1 MPRGRGAGP
10 ERPHRSEYEAM
21 GTSAETGAQDAD
33 AAGLLAGQSVA
44 VTGATRGLGRAIARA
59 LAGAGASLVVNG
71 RDAQLLDTLVAELE
85 SRGADAVAVPGS
97 VADEPTAQRIV
108 ETAVERFGKLDT
120 LVNNA
125 GVVRDRTTLRMSADE
140 FDEVIATNLRGTW
153 LCGREAARA
162 MKQSGG
168 HIINITSNAAFQ
180 GSVGQSNY
188 AAAKAGVVA
197 LTRAWAYELE
207 RYGIRANAVWPIA
220 LTDMTEVVIERAG
233 AAAEADGRERPS
245 AAELGFGDPDE
256 VATLL
261 VYLASD
267 LAAHLNHQIVT
278 FNGGRIATW
287 THPRE
292 EDVRERPRWSVE
304 QIAEHFAGRD
314 AVTQQPLYEP
324 QLAPLRTAD
333 DAA

>member
-1 MPRGRGAGP
+1 MGA
-10 ERPHRSEYEAM
+10 
-21 GTSAETGAQDAD
+21 SAERDARDAD
-33 AAGLLAGQSVA
+33 PARLLAGQSIV

-59 LAGAGASLVVNG
+59 LAGAGASLVLNG
-71 RDAQLLDTLVAELE
+71 RDAQRLDGLVAELQAT
-85 SRGADAVAVPGS
+85 GASAVAVPGS

-125 GVVRDRTTLRMSADE
+125 GVVRDRTTLRMSVEE
-140 FDEVIATNLRGTW
+140 FDEVIATNLRGSW

-188 AAAKAGVVA
+188 AAAKAGVAA

-220 LTDMTEVVIERAG
+220 LTDMTEVVIDRAG

-292 EDVRERPRWSVE
+292 QDVRERPRWSVE
-304 QIAEHFAGRD
+304 QIAAYFAGPD
-314 AVTQQPLYEP
+314 AVAQQPMYEP
-324 QLAPLRTAD
+324 QLAPLRSGGDD

>member
-1 MPRGRGAGP
+1 MRRRRLAGP
-10 ERPHRSEYEAM
+10 ASPHRAECEAM
-21 GTSAETGAQDAD
+21 GASAESDAQDTG
-33 AAGLLAGQSVA
+33 AAGLLAGQSIA

-71 RDAQLLDTLVAELE
+71 RDAQLLDTLVAEIE
-85 SRGADAVAVPGS
+85 AAGASAVAVTGS
-97 VADEPTAQRIV
+97 VAEEATAQRIV
-108 ETAVERFGKLDT
+108 ETALERSGKLDT

-125 GVVRDRTTLRMSADE
+125 GVVRDRTTLRMSAEE

-220 LTDMTEVVIERAG
+220 LTDMTEVVIDRAG
-233 AAAEADGRERPS
+233 AAAEADGRDRPS

-292 EDVRERPRWSVE
+292 QDVRERPGWSVE
-304 QIAEHFAGRD
+304 QIADYFQGPEAI
-314 AVTQQPLYEP
+314 TQQPLYEP
-324 QLAPLRTAD
+324 QLAPLRGA
-333 DAA
+333 

>member
-1 MPRGRGAGP
+1 MP
-10 ERPHRSEYEAM
+10 
-21 GTSAETGAQDAD
+21 TSAENGAPSTD
-33 AAGLLAGQSVA
+33 GELLSGQSIV
-44 VTGATRGLGRAIARA
+44 VTGATRGLGRAIAHA

-71 RDAQLLDTLVAELE
+71 RDAQRLDALVAEL
-85 SRGADAVAVPGS
+85 ADAGASVVAVPGS
-97 VADEPTAQRIV
+97 VADEQTAQRIV
-108 ETAVERFGKLDT
+108 ATAVERFGRLDT

-125 GVVRDRTTLRMSADE
+125 GVVRDRTTLRMSVEE
-140 FDEVIATNLRGTW
+140 FDEVIATNLRGSW

-188 AAAKAGVVA
+188 AAAKAGVAA

-233 AAAEADGRERPS
+233 AAAEADGRSRPS

-267 LAAHLNHQIVT
+267 LASHLNHQIVT
-278 FNGGRIATW
+278 FNGGRLATW

-304 QIAEHFAGRD
+304 QIAEHFSGPE
-314 AVTQQPLYEP
+314 AVSQQPLYEP
-324 QLAPLRTAD
+324 QLAPLRRD
-333 DAA
+333 QDH

>member
-1 MPRGRGAGP
+1 MP
-10 ERPHRSEYEAM
+10 
-21 GTSAETGAQDAD
+21 TSAENGAPST
-33 AAGLLAGQSVA
+33 AGALLSGQSIV
-44 VTGATRGLGRAIARA
+44 VTGATRGLGRAIAHA

-71 RDAQLLDTLVAELE
+71 RDAQRLDALVAELADV
-85 SRGADAVAVPGS
+85 GASAVAVPGS
-97 VADEPTAQRIV
+97 VADERTAQRIV
-108 ETAVERFGKLDT
+108 ATAVERFGRLDT

-125 GVVRDRTTLRMSADE
+125 GVVRDRTTLRMSVEE
-140 FDEVIATNLRGTW
+140 FDEVIATNLRGSW

-188 AAAKAGVVA
+188 AAAKAGVAA

-233 AAAEADGRERPS
+233 AAAEADGRSRPS

-267 LAAHLNHQIVT
+267 LASHLNHQIVT
-278 FNGGRIATW
+278 FNGGRLATW

-304 QIAEHFAGRD
+304 QIAEHFSGPE
-314 AVTQQPLYEP
+314 AVSQQPLYEP
-324 QLAPLRTAD
+324 RLAPLRRD
-333 DAA
+333 QDH